1 MARILVLFSSYDGQ
15 TRRIA
20 ERVARGLAAAGHEA
34 RACSIEA
41 DEAVSNFNACDA
53 VIVGSAIRFG
63 RHSPRLARWIRRL
76 GAAFATRPS
85 AFFSV
90 CLSITGPRPRPDLL
104 NDAND
109 KLFSDAIWWPKEV
122 ASFAGA
128 LPYSRYPLLLRLV
141 MRFIVGRAGGD
152 TDTARDYEY
161 TDWDAVDRFAAKFAC
176 RMAPGDRTPLRS
188 AA

>member
-1 MARILVLFSSYDGQ
+1 MSRILVLFSTCHGQ

-20 ERVARGLAAAGHEA
+20 ERIAHSLVDAGHCA
-34 RACSIEA
+34 NTCSIDA
-41 DEAVSNFNACDA
+41 PDAASNLSACDA

-63 RHSPRLARWIRRL
+63 RHSPKLVRRIRSHH
-76 GAAFATRPS
+76 AVFALRPA

-90 CLSITGPRPRPDLL
+90 CLSITGPRPRPDLV

-109 KLFSDAIWWPKEV
+109 KLFRDALWFPRQV

-128 LPYSRYPLLLRLV
+128 LSYSRYPLLLRLM
-141 MRFIVGRAGGD
+141 MRFITGRAGGD
-152 TDTARDYEY
+152 VDTSRDYEY
-161 TDWDAVDRFAAKFAC
+161 TDWAAVDRFATEFA
-176 RMAPGDRTPLRS
+176 RRLPSAAGAPLRS

>member
-1 MARILVLFSSYDGQ
+1 MARILILFSTYHGQ

-20 ERVARGLAAAGHEA
+20 ERIARGLVAAGHYA
-34 RACSIEA
+34 NTSPIDAP
-41 DEAVSNFNACDA
+41 DAVSNLNACDA

-63 RHSPRLARWIRRL
+63 RHPPDLVRRIRSHH
-76 GAAFATRPS
+76 AVFALRPS

-90 CLSITGPRPRPDLL
+90 CLSITGPRPRPDLVS
-104 NDAND
+104 DAND
-109 KLFSDAIWWPKEV
+109 KLFRDALWFPRQV

-141 MRFIVGRAGGD
+141 MRFIVSRAGGD
-152 TDTARDYEY
+152 TDTSRDYEY
-161 TDWDAVDRFAAKFAC
+161 TDWAAVDRFACEFAG
-176 RMAPGDRTPLRS
+176 RLPRSDRAPLRT